1 MIEEFKN
8 ILSADECSELISIS
22 KSKLSDASILGA
34 QLKNY
39 RTAQNMW
46 IYESTDLTRKIKNII
61 YEKTGLPIENQENVH
76 IVKYSIGGEYKE
88 HHDFF
93 HPNTDY
99 FQSQIQRGGQRVYSC
114 LFYLNDDFEG
124 GETDFPKVQHSVKPE
139 LGKLVV
145 WKNLHND
152 MSINLNSLHAGLPV
166 IEGEKWICVIWV
178 REGKFN

>member
-22 KSKLSDASILGA
+22 KSKLSEASILGV

-39 RTAQNMW
+39 RTAQSMW
-46 IYESTDLTRKIKNII
+46 IYENTDLTKKIKNII

-99 FQSQIQRGGQRVYSC
+99 FQSQIEKGGQRVYSC

-124 GETDFPKVQHSVKPE
+124 GETHFPKVYCTVKAE
-139 LGKLVV
+139 LGKLLV
-145 WKNLHND
+145 WENLYDD
-152 MSINLNSLHAGLPV
+152 MSINPNSLHAGLPV
-166 IEGEKWICVIWV
+166 TEGEKWICVIWV
-178 REGKFN
+178 RERKFN